1 VKPAAPPTGLKPP
14 PRHAP
19 LRLRSTSDLR
29 KLQRLM
35 THAVVRPLGR
45 GDHLQSRWIDG
56 RPMDEVAGEFIKG
69 NDRLA
74 PGERLEIYN
83 RMYWYRLIEAMADD
97 CPGLRAALGER
108 RFQRLAR
115 AYLAK
120 YPSRSFTLRNLC
132 SRLPQFLREEPG
144 WASPRTALA
153 HDLARF
159 EWAQTI
165 AFDGAARPVFEPAEI
180 ARTTPSRLR
189 LGLQPYLS
197 LLALNHP
204 VDDFVLA
211 VKKRNALRTEASNAI
226 DSAPAAGRARRAA
239 LPKPGR
245 IHLAVHRLFGK
256 LYYKRLQA
264 AEFRILTALGEGR
277 SLGRAVLAGGR
288 RLRPEQVR
296 EWFATWMKLGW
307 ICRR

>member
-1 VKPAAPPTGLKPP
+1 
-14 PRHAP
+14 
-19 LRLRSTSDLR
+19 
-29 KLQRLM
+29 
-35 THAVVRPLGR
+35 
-45 GDHLQSRWIDG
+45 
-56 RPMDEVAGEFIKG
+56 
-69 NDRLA
+69 
-74 PGERLEIYN
+74 
-83 RMYWYRLIEAMADD
+83 MYWYRLIEAMADD

-132 SRLPQFLREEPG
+132 SRLPRFLQEEPG

-153 HDLARF
+153 RDLSRF
-159 EWAQTI
+159 EWAQTV
-165 AFDGAARPVFEPAEI
+165 AFDGEGRPVLDPAEV

-197 LLALNHP
+197 LLTLNYP

-226 DSAPAAGRARRAA
+226 DSAPVARRARRVA
-239 LPKPGR
+239 LPRRRR

-264 AEFRILTALGEGR
+264 AEFRILVSLGEGR
-277 SLGRAVLAGGR
+277 PLGRAVLAGGR
-288 RLRPEQVR
+288 RMRPEQVR

-307 ICRR
+307 ICRRSPPPRARAS